1 MAYLEVWNCC
11 NCLITAYSERP
22 KDGLCKVCNKEA
34 EDKKYKEHFSIL
46 DALTIE
52 QRLRLIEEW
61 QYESAQQYT
70 QPYIRRQ
77 DG

>member
-46 DALTIE
+46 DVLTIE
-52 QRLRLIEEW
+52 
-61 QYESAQQYT
+61 
-70 QPYIRRQ
+70 
-77 DG
+77 